1 MPDRPLLTFKIV
13 AFTLGLFLISSP
25 ASAGFQW
32 VSPPQ
37 PVITSPAPAA
47 PTTSPAPSLQPQPWV
62 SEAPVVE
69 PSSTQTQVLGPAVSG
84 PEVISPVIIE
94 GRPSASTGVIAPAPT
109 VPAGNLVRGFAKQVP
124 LAVALR
130 QLLPPGYGFSID
142 PDVDLGI
149 LVSFQGGKPWRDT
162 LQEALEPAGLIM
174 REQGQMVNIARLSGT
189 EQAAS
194 SASVEART
202 VNEQTLKLPG
212 GQAATPIVAQA
223 PVVRPSRAVVETWT
237 AERGDSLRKVL
248 ETWCRH
254 SGVELSW
261 LNEYDYPLQ
270 ASINFSG
277 TFDEAVRSLLV
288 GFEQATPQPV
298 AELHANQKLGQSVL
312 VVQSRGNSYSD

>member
-1 MPDRPLLTFKIV
+1 MPHRPLLTFTFV
-13 AFTLGLFLISSP
+13 AFTLGLFLVPSP
-25 ASAGFQW
+25 AKAGFQW

-37 PVITSPAPAA
+37 PVITSPAPQA
-47 PTTSPAPSLQPQPWV
+47 SPAPALQPQPWT
-62 SEAPVVE
+62 SEAPVIE
-69 PSSTQTQVLGPAVSG
+69 SPQAQVLGPAVAG

-94 GRPSASTGVIAPAPT
+94 GRPTASTTVVAPAPT

-162 LQEALEPAGLIM
+162 LQEALEPAGLLM
-174 REQGQMVNIARLSGT
+174 REQGQMVNIGRVSGS
-189 EQAAS
+189 EAAT
-194 SASVEART
+194 ATAETVPTRT
-202 VNEQTLKLPG
+202 VNEQILKMPG
-212 GQAATPIVAQA
+212 GQTATPVVAQA
-223 PVVRPSRAVVETWT
+223 PVARPSRAVVESWT

-254 SGVELSW
+254 GGVELSW

-277 TFDEAVRSLLV
+277 TFDEAVRSLLT

-298 AELHANQKLGQSVL
+298 AELHTNQKLGQSVL
-312 VVQSRGNSYSD
+312 VVQGRGNSYSD